1 MSNEPTPVALV
12 TGGSRGIGQAV
23 VHRLARDGY
32 KVAFCYQSRPDA
44 AERCSEGV
52 EKASGIAVA
61 TRVDVSDSAQVR
73 SWVSATE
80 KELGPIQVVVTS
92 AGIVRDNVLLSM
104 SDADWNDVIDTNLG
118 GAFNVC
124 RAAVFPLL
132 KRRSGS
138 IINVSSVSGIHG
150 NIGQTNYSASKAGV
164 IGFTKSLAKEVGPYG
179 VRANV
184 VAPGF
189 IETDMTSA
197 VSESVRKLLLDRIP
211 LRRWGAAEDVAELVS
226 FLASPRSK
234 YMTAGVFQ
242 IDGGLSL

>member
-1 MSNEPTPVALV
+1 MSTRPTPVALV

-44 AERCSEGV
+44 AECCIQRVNEDNGV
-52 EKASGIAVA
+52 AIA

-73 SWVSATE
+73 SWVSTTE
-80 KELGPIQVVVTS
+80 HELGPIEVVVTS
-92 AGIVRDNVLLSM
+92 AGIVRDNVLLNM
-104 SDADWNDVIDTNLG
+104 SDSDWHDVVDTNLG
-118 GAFNVC
+118 GTFNVC

-138 IINVSSVSGIHG
+138 IINLSSVSGIHG
-150 NIGQTNYSASKAGV
+150 NVGQTNYSASKAGV

-197 VSESVRKLLLDRIP
+197 VNESARKALIDRIP
-211 LRRWGAAEDVAELVS
+211 MRRWGVADDVAELVS
-226 FLASPRSK
+226 FLASPRST

-242 IDGGLSL
+242 VDGGMSL